1 MKIIEMST
9 EGLECIA
16 RGGTGE
22 CFRLDNETIL
32 KLYYE
37 GIPCERAFR
46 EKDCSRT
53 ALTIGVSTAISYEL
67 VRSGNRMGVIYEML
81 NGKTLSEIMREDPRS
96 IPVVA
101 GKYASLA
108 KSLHSVSGD
117 CVRFGRATDVIRRE
131 VPGLDYISENGKRN
145 ISSFLDRLDSYD
157 RYVHGD
163 FHPNNVMV
171 CNGELMLIDLGG
183 FSVGCPM
190 FDIATTR
197 FCLLDSPEARSGGIS
212 SFTGLSA
219 EQHAEFWKAFSS
231 SYFNAE
237 SFEETESSREDAA
250 LVRDIELLKRM
261 RFEKIYSARYE
272 KGSPYFDEIRSEAIR
287 RWDT

>member
-9 EGLECIA
+9 QGLECIA

-22 CFRLDNETIL
+22 CFRIDHEKIL

-37 GIPCERAFR
+37 GIPFERAYR
-46 EKDCSRT
+46 EKDCART

-81 NGKTLSEIMREDPRS
+81 NGKTLSAIIREDPAS
-96 IPVVA
+96 IPQIA
-101 GKYASLA
+101 GKYADLA
-108 KSLHSVSGD
+108 RSLHSVRGD
-117 CVRFGRATDVIRRE
+117 CERFGRATDVIRRE
-131 VPGLDYISENGKRN
+131 VPGFDYLSERGKRN
-145 ISSFLDRLDSYD
+145 VCSFLDQLDSYSQ
-157 RYVHGD
+157 YIHGD
-163 FHPNNVMV
+163 FHPNNIMV

-197 FCLLDSPEARSGGIS
+197 FCLIDSPEARSGGIS

-219 EQHAEFWKAFSS
+219 EQHREFWAAFTAA
-231 SYFNAE
+231 YFNTASCEEAE
-237 SFEETESSREDAA
+237 KSSEDAV
-250 LVRDIELLKRM
+250 LIRDIELLKRM
-261 RFEKIYSARYE
+261 RFERIYSTRYS
-272 KGSPYFDEIRSEAIR
+272 KNDPYFDEIRNEAII
-287 RWDT
+287 RWNA